1 MRVNFTKDEVNN
13 ILKDMLA
20 SGELELDWNGD
31 VKEFR
36 LESFNMGSKVVRSG
50 IDVPPYSGY
59 CYHANS
65 FRVQDDLLPALVQC
79 IVSYRA
85 QGDLNFKT
93 VIIGS
98 DKLIQIIR
106 DRKLEGI
113 GI

>member
-1 MRVNFTKDEVNN
+1 MSDFTRDEVNN
-13 ILKDMLA
+13 ILKDMLE
-20 SGELELDWNGD
+20 SGELELGWNGD

-36 LESFNMGSKVVRSG
+36 LESFNMGSKVVRRG
-50 IDVPPYSGY
+50 I
-59 CYHANS
+59 
-65 FRVQDDLLPALVQC
+65 DLLPALVQC
-79 IVSYRA
+79 VVSYRA